1 MEWIIW
7 LGAALTVIGVL
18 MLIYCIVIAVKTRKS
33 DLPEDQMK
41 VKLQKVVTLNLG
53 ALAISAIGLMAV
65 IFGIMLS

>member
-18 MLIYCIVIAVKTRKS
+18 MLVYCIVIAVKTRKS
-33 DLPEDQMK
+33 ALPEEEMK
-41 VKLQKVVTLNLG
+41 AKLQKVVTLNLG

-65 IFGIMLS
+65 IFGIVLA

>member
-18 MLIYCIVIAVKTRKS
+18 MLVYCIVIAVNTRKS
-33 DLPEDQMK
+33 ALPEEEMK
-41 VKLQKVVTLNLG
+41 AKLQKVVTLNLG

-65 IFGIMLS
+65 IFGIVLA

>member
-18 MLIYCIVIAVKTRKS
+18 MLVYCIVFAVKTRQS
-33 DLPEDQMK
+33 NLPEDQMK
-41 VKLQKVVTLNLG
+41 AKLQTVVTLNLG

-65 IFGIMLS
+65 IFGIVLA